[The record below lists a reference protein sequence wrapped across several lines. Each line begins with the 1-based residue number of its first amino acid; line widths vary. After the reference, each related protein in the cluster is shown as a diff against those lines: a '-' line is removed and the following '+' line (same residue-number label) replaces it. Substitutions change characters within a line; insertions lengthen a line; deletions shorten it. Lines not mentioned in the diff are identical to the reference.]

1 MALVFAI
8 GAGLAAWLL
17 VIGLAS
23 GEKDDKQRREE
34 LLARVRGDHP
44 ERGPATPADAA
55 PQQRRSLFASKDAR
69 AALRGARNGLPARME
84 AALIRAGFEARPR
97 EFMINTGIVGAIL
110 GTAISTFIGF
120 PGFLVGGL
128 GAAVGAWWF
137 VGSRTKKRLRRIN
150 SQLVDLLQVVSG
162 GITAGQSFLQSVAAA
177 AKEIGDPIA
186 GELRLFLNEIELGA
200 TMDGAFERLRD
211 RVGDDD
217 LSLVIDAVLIQRRV
231 GGNLAEVLTNI
242 SWTIR
247 ERIRIRGEV
256 AALTGQAKMSG
267 WVLGGLP
274 VGLAMILTTINPS
287 YMGPL
292 FTTSTGHLMLAG
304 GVVSEVMGFIVM
316 RKIASVEA

>member
-1 MALVFAI
+1 MTLVLAI
-8 GAGLAAWLL
+8 GAGLAVWLL
-17 VIGLAS
+17 VIGLTS
-23 GEKDDKQRREE
+23 GEKDEKERREE

-44 ERGPATPADAA
+44 ERGPSSPAA
-55 PQQRRSLFASKDAR
+55 PQQRRSLFASRNAG
-69 AALRGARNGLPARME
+69 AALRGASTGIPARME
-84 AALIRAGFEARPR
+84 PALIRAGFEAQPR
-97 EFMINTGIVGAIL
+97 EFTINAAIVGAIV
-110 GTAISTFIGF
+110 GTGASTFLG
-120 PGFLVGGL
+120 PLGFLL
-128 GAAVGAWWF
+128 GAALALVGAWWL
-137 VGSRTKKRLRRIN
+137 VRSRTKKRLGRIN
-150 SQLVDLLQVVSG
+150 SQLVDLLQVVAG
-162 GITAGQSFLQSVAAA
+162 GLTAGQSFLQSVSAAA
-177 AKEIGDPIA
+177 REIGDPIA

-211 RVGDDD
+211 RVGDED

-274 VGLAMILTTINPS
+274 VGLAMILTVLNPT
-287 YMGPL
+287 YMAPL
-292 FTTSTGHLMLAG
+292 FNTDMGRLMLAG
-304 GVVSEVMGFIVM
+304 GVVSEVVGFIVM